1 MAFDIPVVGH
11 WLGQREIQSRIR
23 WFDRAI
29 QAPQAELE
37 PTLTH
42 SQFVSILSVV
52 VLCLSCCC
60 FGSFFNDGVCRVWV
74 FCFGE
79 VV

>member
-11 WLGQREIQSRIR
+11 WLGQREIQSRIGALR

-52 VLCLSCCC
+52 LL
-60 FGSFFNDGVCRVWV
+60 FWGFF
-74 FCFGE
+74 
-79 VV
+79 